1 MISAGES
8 SPLNTSLLGWWTSNL
23 SLNGPTS
30 IGSPYGYRVPPI
42 GTSRVTRLPRCDRPT
57 CDSSAMKKQHPKFRP
72 GCRATQQPS
81 LQALAEALHD
91 RGRPFCGDFAPSRIL
106 MARLLALASSYPR
119 RRKRHTPAN
128 PSNAASTKSPGSL
141 KVGICG
147 TGGALCTVVDTL
159 PALLAGFGS

>member
-1 MISAGES
+1 
-8 SPLNTSLLGWWTSNL
+8 
-23 SLNGPTS
+23 
-30 IGSPYGYRVPPI
+30 
-42 GTSRVTRLPRCDRPT
+42 
-57 CDSSAMKKQHPKFRP
+57 
-72 GCRATQQPS
+72 
-81 LQALAEALHD
+81 
-91 RGRPFCGDFAPSRIL
+91 

-159 PALLAGFGS
+159 PALLAGFGDKVSVASAVSVDVDQSTKERLRQLGY